1 MDYWTRKEIE
11 RNVKRYI
18 RKVKNVGIGVG
29 LFYLMGVLARASE
42 EAEEQN
48 RIRKEQFERERFERD
63 LDDIKDFVR
72 FIGSVF
78 NSQ

>member
-42 EAEEQN
+42 DVEEQN
-48 RIRKEQFERERFERD
+48 RIRKEQFERERFEKD
-63 LDDIKDFVR
+63 LDEIKDLVR

-78 NSQ
+78 TSQ

>member
-63 LDDIKDFVR
+63 LNDIKDFVR

>member
-18 RKVKNVGIGVG
+18 RKMKNVGIGVG

-42 EAEEQN
+42 DAEEQN
-48 RIRKEQFERERFERD
+48 RIRKEQFERERFEKD
-63 LDDIKDFVR
+63 LDEIKDLVR
-72 FIGSVF
+72 FISSVF
-78 NSQ
+78 TSQ

>member
-18 RKVKNVGIGVG
+18 RKVKNLGIGVG

-42 EAEEQN
+42 DAEEQN
-48 RIRKEQFERERFERD
+48 RIRKEQFERERFEKD
-63 LDDIKDFVR
+63 LNEIKDLVR

-78 NSQ
+78 TSQ

>member
-29 LFYLMGVLARASE
+29 LFYLMGVLARASK

>member
-29 LFYLMGVLARASE
+29 LFYLMGVLAKASE
-42 EAEEQN
+42 DAEEQN
-48 RIRKEQFERERFERD
+48 RIRKEQFERERFEKD
-63 LDDIKDFVR
+63 LDEIKDLVR
-72 FIGSVF
+72 FISSVF
-78 NSQ
+78 TSQ